1 MNTPREGFFVP
12 TANERQILDA
22 QDISR
27 ALTRI
32 AHEIIERNRGV
43 EGLVIVGIHTRG
55 VPLAH
60 RLAAHIS
67 RIEGVQIPV
76 GQLDISLHRDDTSGN
91 GARGCRPTEIPI
103 SLTDRRV
110 VLVDEVIFT
119 GRTVRAALDALIEH
133 GRPANIQLAILIDRG
148 HRELPIR
155 PDYVGKNIPTAR
167 TERVMVRLHEVDDLD
182 MVSVVRCDLPE
193 VCDVQA

>member
-1 MNTPREGFFVP
+1 VP
-12 TANERQILDA
+12 IASERQILDA

-43 EGLVIVGIHTRG
+43 EGLVVVGIHTRG

-60 RLAAHIS
+60 RLAAQIA
-67 RIEGVQIPV
+67 RIEGRQIPV
-76 GQLDISLHRDDTSGN
+76 GQLDISLHRDDTGTN
-91 GARGCRPTEIPI
+91 GTPGARPTVIPI
-103 SLTDRRV
+103 NLTERRV

-119 GRTVRAALDALIEH
+119 GRTARAALDALLEH
-133 GRPANIQLAILIDRG
+133 GRPACIQLAALIDRG

-155 PDYVGKNIPTAR
+155 PDYIGKNIPTAR
-167 TERVMVRLHEVDDLD
+167 AERVLVRLLEIDGLD
-182 MVSVVRCDLPE
+182 MVSVARTEELGG
-193 VCDVQA
+193 QL

>member
-1 MNTPREGFFVP
+1 MTTTREGFFVP
-12 TANERQILDA
+12 AGSERQILDA

-43 EGLVIVGIHTRG
+43 DGVVIVGIHTRG

-60 RLAAHIS
+60 RLAAQVE
-67 RIEGVQIPV
+67 RIEGVRIPV
-76 GQLDISLHRDDTSGN
+76 GQLDISLHRDDAGASN
-91 GARGCRPTEIPI
+91 ARGNLPTAIPV
-103 SLTDRRV
+103 SLSDRRV
-110 VLVDEVIFT
+110 ILVDEVIFT

-133 GRPANIQLAILIDRG
+133 GRPACIQLATLIDRG

-167 TERVMVRLHEVDDLD
+167 TERVLVRLQEVDGLD
-182 MVSVVRCDLPE
+182 TVSVLRQEETGGVP
-193 VCDVQA
+193 

>member
-1 MNTPREGFFVP
+1 MSTSREGFFVS
-12 TANERQILDA
+12 AAAERQILDA

-60 RLAAHIS
+60 RLAAQIA
-67 RIEGVQIPV
+67 RIEGVRIPV
-76 GQLDISLHRDDTSGN
+76 GQLDISLHRDDTGSN
-91 GARGCRPTEIPI
+91 GSRAGQPTHIPV
-103 SLTDRRV
+103 SLADRRV

-119 GRTVRAALDALIEH
+119 GRTARAALDALIEH
-133 GRPANIQLAILIDRG
+133 GRPACIQLATLIDRG

-167 TERVMVRLHEVDDLD
+167 SERVMVRLTELDGLD
-182 MVSVVRCDLPE
+182 MVSVLRCEAEEVRHD
-193 VCDVQA
+193 QA

>member
-1 MNTPREGFFVP
+1 MNTPREGFFVSP
-12 TANERQILDA
+12 TTERQILDA

-55 VPLAH
+55 VPLAT
-60 RLAAHIS
+60 RLAEIIA
-67 RIEGVQIPV
+67 RIEKVQIPV
-76 GQLDISLHRDDTSGN
+76 GQLDISLHRDDTGAN
-91 GARGCRPTEIPI
+91 AARGSRPTQIPVD
-103 SLTDRRV
+103 LTDRRV

-133 GRPANIQLAILIDRG
+133 GRPACIQLATLIDRG

-155 PDYVGKNIPTAR
+155 PDYIGKNIPTAR
-167 TERVMVRLHEVDDLD
+167 SERVLVRLTEIDGTE
-182 MVSVVRCDLPE
+182 MVSVVRCDGME
-193 VCDVQA
+193 VQA